1 MRLLYYA
8 VKFIAPN
15 SSLSRASAC
24 SLFSILIYLIVVL
37 RLLWPRTRKSACS
50 CRWRGVP
57 CQQSRRCDALDCF
70 GSAYSWWPNLVH
82 LKTPQSLELGLRDC
96 HGRSLALRGMP
107 RNDRREIHPHL
118 TSPFEGETCDGARG
132 KFLEELAPF

>member
-1 MRLLYYA
+1 
-8 VKFIAPN
+8 
-15 SSLSRASAC
+15 
-24 SLFSILIYLIVVL
+24 
-37 RLLWPRTRKSACS
+37 
-50 CRWRGVP
+50 
-57 CQQSRRCDALDCF
+57 
-70 GSAYSWWPNLVH
+70 LVH

-132 KFLEELAPF
+132 KFLEELAPFLKVRSPVTVLSWSAGGDGKRDL